1 MPGPYLCSIQ
11 LMIVFVKATVVT
23 SISTGADFAVPRVAL
38 QRASEST
45 RVSIVM
51 KQDNQQGE
59 NLPELMLM
67 LDFVSATVHGLR
79 RPDCCRRE
87 FHRRPSGRP
96 SLDPA
101 RYENHRPAAR
111 K

>member
-1 MPGPYLCSIQ
+1 MSLPLLDPTNDRVRQGHRRHVDFNRRRFRC
-11 LMIVFVKATVVT
+11 
-23 SISTGADFAVPRVAL
+23 STGGAATGFRIYPGVDRDENKIIS
-38 QRASEST
+38 SE
-45 RVSIVM
+45 
-51 KQDNQQGE
+51 K

-67 LDFVSATVHGLR
+67 LDFASATVHGLR

-101 RYENHRPAAR
+101 RYGNHRPAAR